1 MDDNKRQQVEGHATE
16 AKGKVKEGL
25 GGVRNDDNQRA
36 EGQADQAQGIVQ
48 QSIGKLKALFS
59 KASASSKPR

>member
-25 GGVRNDDNQRA
+25 GDIRSDDDQRA
-36 EGQADQAQGIVQ
+36 EGQGDQAEGNVQ
-48 QSIGKLKALFS
+48 QGLGKLKEKVSDAVN
-59 KASASSKPR
+59 KATR